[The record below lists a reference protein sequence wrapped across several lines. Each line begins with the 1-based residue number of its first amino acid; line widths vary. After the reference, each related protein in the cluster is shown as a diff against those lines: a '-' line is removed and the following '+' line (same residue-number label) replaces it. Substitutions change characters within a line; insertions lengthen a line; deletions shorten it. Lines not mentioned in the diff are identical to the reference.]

1 LPESG
6 SSGADDGDDDGDD
19 DTEDT
24 LTTAEPREAPV
35 AAAPADR
42 PPFSLFAWLKRDGED
57 KKQT

>member
-1 LPESG
+1 LPEGG

-24 LTTAEPREAPV
+24 LTAEPREAPV

-57 KKQT
+57 KKPT